1 MRGRRLFRDKL
12 RILMSNLPEKSPV
25 FTGLILL
32 TGQDAPGAARGLFT
46 SLSDFAVQIIDIE
59 QIVINDRLILTV
71 LLSLN
76 PAHQSAIETDLNLFA
91 DSSGFDIATIFREQI
106 KLPAPKQCIGIEVVS
121 EKLHPKVLMTV
132 AKGIEDLKANI
143 ESITRVNQEKVG
155 LLFKVSGAELKATV
169 KAMSDL
175 QFENTPD
182 IRVFSL

>member
-46 SLSDFAVQIIDIE
+46 SLSEFAIQIIDIE

-71 LLSLN
+71 LLTLN
-76 PAHQSAIETDLNLFA
+76 PAHQGAIETDLNLFA
-91 DSSGFDIATIFREQI
+91 NSSGFDIATIFGEQS
-106 KLPAPKQCIGIEVVS
+106 KLPAPKECIGIEVTS
-121 EKLHPKVLMTV
+121 KKIHPMVLMTV
-132 AKGIEDLKANI
+132 AQGIEDLKANI
-143 ESITRVNQEKVG
+143 ESITRVNQEKIG
-155 LLFKVSGAELKATV
+155 LLLKVSGADLQATV
-169 KAMSDL
+169 KAMNEL
-175 QFENTPD
+175 QFENKPD